1 MTQATRQAD
10 LFAAQPDL
18 FDGAPARPIGP
29 SAEAIRA
36 RLDAL
41 LATVRAAES
50 MPWDSRR
57 TRVNEALFH
66 QMANW
71 LAEPDRGTLR
81 DAFAQ
86 ELCRLRA
93 AG

>member
-10 LFAAQPDL
+10 LFSTQPDL
-18 FDGAPARPIGP
+18 FDGAPVRPAGP
-29 SAEAIRA
+29 SPEAIRK

-41 LATVRAAES
+41 LATAREAER
-50 MPWDSRR
+50 MPWDTRR
-57 TRVNEALFH
+57 ARVNELLFH

-71 LAEPDRGTLR
+71 LPEADR
-81 DAFAQ
+81 DALRAAFVH

>member
-10 LFAAQPDL
+10 LFATQPDL
-18 FDGAPARPIGP
+18 FDGAPTQPTGP
-29 SAEAIRA
+29 SPEAIRA

-41 LATVRAAES
+41 LATAREAER

-57 TRVNEALFH
+57 TRVNEVLFH

-71 LAEPDRGTLR
+71 LAEADR
-81 DAFAQ
+81 DALREEFAQ

>member
-29 SAEAIRA
+29 SPEAIRA

-41 LATVRAAES
+41 LATAREAER

-57 TRVNEALFH
+57 ARVNEALFH

-71 LAEPDRGTLR
+71 LAEADR
-81 DAFAQ
+81 DALREEFAQ

>member
-1 MTQATRQAD
+1 
-10 LFAAQPDL
+10 
-18 FDGAPARPIGP
+18 
-29 SAEAIRA
+29 
-36 RLDAL
+36 
-41 LATVRAAES
+41 

-57 TRVNEALFH
+57 ARVNEALFH

-71 LAEPDRGTLR
+71 LAEADR
-81 DAFAQ
+81 DALREEFAQ